1 MPQAAELNIT
11 TAIDRPA
18 LLAGIHSL
26 SASADMVRAFSEDE
40 ILRLIAE
47 RRAAQTLAMAADTD
61 DEGFLA
67 DDRVDAIDL
76 RLICTRPRTLAGAIA
91 AIELAR
97 DVYAEEAEGGMG
109 DSKLVPRLLD
119 AAAVFL
125 SSIR

>member
-11 TAIDRPA
+11 TALDRHA
-18 LLAGIHSL
+18 VLAGIHSL

-76 RLICTRPRTLAGAIA
+76 RLIRTRPRTLAGAIA
-91 AIELAR
+91 ALELAR
-97 DVYAEEAEGGMG
+97 DEYAEQAETGFN
-109 DSKLVPRLLD
+109 DSNLIPSLID
-119 AAAVFL
+119 SAVNFL

>member
-11 TAIDRPA
+11 TAIDRHA
-18 LLAGIHSL
+18 VLAGIHSL

-47 RRAAQTLAMAADTD
+47 RRAAQTLAMAAGTD

-76 RLICTRPRTLAGAIA
+76 RLIRTRPRTLAGAIA
-91 AIELAR
+91 ALELAR
-97 DVYAEEAEGGMG
+97 DEYAEQAENGLGETVLIPSLIDG
-109 DSKLVPRLLD
+109 
-119 AAAVFL
+119 AVNFL